1 MKIVDSLIRNE
12 KDGSLSFGNYSLG
25 EKTKVSDFKHGG
37 DLYKVKSFNEITKLE
52 KNENFVFESVPGSA
66 VFNFRSDEKVTS
78 FSIAGNADVQI
89 TLELEPDKEYSVKVG
104 TATAGTFRT
113 NLGGKLVF
121 SVDTHEDD
129 LTDVMVSEV

>member
-12 KDGSLSFGNYSLG
+12 KDGSLSFGNYSLP
-25 EKTKVSDFKHGG
+25 EKTKVSDFAHGG
-37 DLYKVKSFNEITKLE
+37 DLYKVKSFTEITKLE

-66 VFNFRSDEKVTS
+66 VFNFKSDEKATS
-78 FSIAGNADVQI
+78 FSIAGNSDVQI
-89 TLELEPDKEYSVKVG
+89 TLELEPDKEYSVKVAG
-104 TATAGTFRT
+104 ATAGTFRT

-121 SVDTHEDD
+121 SVDAKEDD